1 MVSTLEHNQ
10 IKVKSEKK
18 VVSASS
24 NISLQSSLFRDFP
37 CVVDQSHQLSQSS
50 KVSLCFID
58 TVQKLY
64 PGSNFEL

>member
-24 NISLQSSLFRDFP
+24 ISLQSSLFRDFP